1 MLGQQQTAEVT
12 FWGFQDSLMT
22 ALGRESSLCHGSQLA
37 QGTQAENCCWPGVGM
52 DPIDCLRKHGS
63 DPSVQHCLSTEEPV
77 TEGMEYSNFQRE
89 DFSEWNIQEE
99 TLQGTL
105 EAIFFNNF
113 FFFFFFKLS

>member
-1 MLGQQQTAEVT
+1 MKPLVLL
-12 FWGFQDSLMT
+12 FQ
-22 ALGRESSLCHGSQLA
+22 ALRGARRESSLCHGSQLA

-113 FFFFFFKLS
+113 FFFFFSNYPEGL